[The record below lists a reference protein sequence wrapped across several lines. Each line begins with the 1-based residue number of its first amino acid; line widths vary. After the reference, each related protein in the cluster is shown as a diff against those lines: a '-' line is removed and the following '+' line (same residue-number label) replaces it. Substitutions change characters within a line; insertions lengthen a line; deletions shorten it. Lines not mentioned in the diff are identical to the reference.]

1 MNENMMLYNPV
12 VNEIEVKSANN
23 RRIYINGVVD
33 ENMATKFSY
42 FVNKIIKLDSQ
53 NSNTK
58 KKVTLLINSYGGSVI
73 SGNSIIGNIKRL
85 QKLGYEVI
93 GVVESCAYSM
103 AYDILINC
111 TKRYAYELS
120 TFLLHQTAFGQSGE
134 LAEFEREVEFQKKLW
149 NMAVDYYVSNTKL
162 SRERVEEIYKTKE
175 NYFFTAQEALE
186 NGSIHKI
193 I

>member
-1 MNENMMLYNPV
+1 MENGVLYNPII
-12 VNEIEVKSANN
+12 NEIEIKSANN
-23 RRIYINGVVD
+23 RRIYINGIID
-33 ENMATKFSY
+33 EDMATKFSY
-42 FVNKIIKLDSQ
+42 FTNKIIETDNKINKD
-53 NSNTK
+53 K
-58 KKVTLLINSYGGSVI
+58 IVTLLFNSYGGSVI
-73 SGNSIIGNIKRL
+73 SGNSIIGNIRRL
-85 QKLGYEVI
+85 QKLGYNII
-93 GVVESCAYSM
+93 GIVESCAYSM

-111 TKRYAYELS
+111 DKRYAYELS

-149 NMAVDYYVSNTKL
+149 NMAVDYYVKNTKL

-175 NYFFTAQEALE
+175 NYFFTAQEALD